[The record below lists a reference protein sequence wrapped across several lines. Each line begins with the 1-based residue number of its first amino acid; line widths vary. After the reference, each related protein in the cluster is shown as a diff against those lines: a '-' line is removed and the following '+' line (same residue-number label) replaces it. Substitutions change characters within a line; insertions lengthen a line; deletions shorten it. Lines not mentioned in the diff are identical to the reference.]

1 MAYDEALAER
11 ARAIIA
17 PRDGLTERKMF
28 GGIAWM
34 IGGNLACG
42 VMGDDLCVKLAEED
56 AQEALEG
63 PGTRPFQMTGRP
75 PAKSFLLVSGTALAD
90 EAELARWVDA
100 GADHA
105 ASLPPKQK

>member
-11 ARAIIA
+11 VRSIIS
-17 PRDGLTERKMF
+17 PRDALTERKMF

-42 VMGDDLCVKLAEED
+42 VIGDDLCVKLSED
-56 AQEALEG
+56 DARNALEE
-63 PGTRPFQMTGRP
+63 PGTRPFQMGARP
-75 PAKSFLLVSGTALAD
+75 PAKAFVMVAGSWLAGD
-90 EAELARWVDA
+90 AELARWVDA

-105 ASLPPKQK
+105 ASLPPK

>member
-11 ARAIIA
+11 ARAIIGA
-17 PRDGLTERKMF
+17 RDALTERKMF

-42 VMGDDLCVKLAEED
+42 VMGDDLCVKLSED
-56 AQEALEG
+56 EARSALEE
-63 PGTRPFQMTGRP
+63 PDVRPFEMSGRP
-75 PAKSFLLVSGTALAD
+75 PAKSFVLVSGSALGD
-90 EAELARWVDA
+90 DPELARWVDA

-105 ASLPPKQK
+105 ASLPAKTK